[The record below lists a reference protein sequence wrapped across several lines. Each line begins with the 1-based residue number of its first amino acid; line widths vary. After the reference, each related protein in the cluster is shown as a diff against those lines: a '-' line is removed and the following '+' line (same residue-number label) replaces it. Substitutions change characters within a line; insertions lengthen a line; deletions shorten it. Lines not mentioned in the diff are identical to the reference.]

1 MERIL
6 SLKIRACLGK
16 NQINWKHIQEIRM
29 RLNKPLILING
40 SQEYILDEK
49 KGIVSESCHPYIVS
63 ISDFQESLAY
73 ICQYSLYAYE
83 EELRQ
88 GFITIRGG
96 HRVGVSGQVVLEHGD
111 IRSISYIS
119 AMNIRI
125 AHDVKGCAQSVFGY
139 LWKGDR
145 PCHTLIIS
153 PPGCGKTTL
162 LRDLV
167 RLYSD
172 GHGHYQ
178 GRSVSLVDERSEVA
192 ACYQGIPQNDV
203 GMRTDVMD
211 HCPKALGVEMM
222 VRSMAPKIIAFDEL
236 GTSRDLEAVNY
247 AVHSGCSVL
256 TSMHGKDWS
265 DFCHHFKTS
274 IFERYIFLNDWNE
287 EKRVREIMD
296 DRGKTIYKAG

>member
-6 SLKIRACLGK
+6 SLKIRACLEK
-16 NQINWKHIQEIRM
+16 NKIDWKNIQEIRM

-40 SQEYILDEK
+40 SHEFMLDEK
-49 KGIVSESCHPYIVS
+49 NGVVSRSYHPYIVS
-63 ISDFQESLAY
+63 VSDFQESLAY

-83 EELRQ
+83 EELCQ

-96 HRVGVSGQVVLEHGD
+96 HRVGISGQVVLNHGE
-111 IRSISYIS
+111 IQSISYIS

-125 AHDVKGCAQSVFGY
+125 AHDVKGCAEPVFCY
-139 LWKGDR
+139 LWENNQ

-167 RLYSD
+167 RLFSEGY
-172 GHGHYQ
+172 GHFR

-192 ACYQGIPQNDV
+192 ACYQGIPQNNV

-222 VRSMAPKIIAFDEL
+222 VRSMAPKVIAFDEL

-247 AVHSGCSVL
+247 AIHSGCSVL

-265 DFCHHFKTS
+265 DFCQHFKTS
-274 IFERYIFLNDWNE
+274 VFERYIFLNDWTE

-296 DRGKTIYKAG
+296 SRGKIIYKAG